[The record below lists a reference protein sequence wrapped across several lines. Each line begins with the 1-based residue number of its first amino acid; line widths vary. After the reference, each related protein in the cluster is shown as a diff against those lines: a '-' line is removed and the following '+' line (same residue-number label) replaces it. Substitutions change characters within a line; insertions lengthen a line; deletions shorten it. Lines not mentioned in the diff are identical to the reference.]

1 MVRRPALEKL
11 QLNSSPGLVVSPLT
25 AGTPRFTERVGTM
38 SKESTAQKSAP
49 AAAAPV
55 SGAPS
60 APAPAAPPVSKDDV
74 RKLFVAYDEQTATIE
89 GLESKLAKAKAA
101 RSETIERI
109 VKVAGGQRRFKHPVT
124 GAVFA
129 ARKNRN
135 GEWGFGDPS
144 KQDVMDLTVTK

>member
-1 MVRRPALEKL
+1 
-11 QLNSSPGLVVSPLT
+11 
-25 AGTPRFTERVGTM
+25 M
-38 SKESTAQKSAP
+38 SKESTAQKTAP
-49 AAAAPV
+49 AA
-55 SGAPS
+55 SGAPP

-74 RKLFVAYDEQTATIE
+74 RKLFVSYDEQSASIDA
-89 GLESKLAKAKAA
+89 LESKLAKAKAG

-109 VKVAGGQRRFKHPVT
+109 VKAAGGQRRFKHPTT

-144 KQDVMDLTVTK
+144 KQDVMDLSVTKK